1 MSLLSR
7 MTSVSPT
14 QTMSLK
20 RNWKMAATESLLHN
34 MRTTAAMQE
43 TTTASLA
50 TTAIMKVA
58 EKETK
63 YQSTLDTRP
72 ERVAPFQ
79 TNTAPTTHTSIQQE
93 TREQQ

>member
-1 MSLLSR
+1 MSLPSR
-7 MTSVSPT
+7 MSSVSPT

-43 TTTASLA
+43 TNTASLA

-63 YQSTLDTRP
+63 Y
-72 ERVAPFQ
+72 
-79 TNTAPTTHTSIQQE
+79 
-93 TREQQ
+93 